1 MARYAIV
8 DNAGKILNI
17 TEWDGSSAWAPPAGT
32 QAVLNTVGA
41 DQTWTYVSGAFVP
54 PVAPPAPPPTTEDV
68 NAIRDARLAAGFTDS
83 VTGKTIQCDD
93 RSIGKLGAMGSAAG
107 LAIVMAILPAPQFQ
121 IVTADNSILTL
132 TPTQTFALLQGR
144 VMPWVSGTWL
154 YARTLKDQIIAG
166 QTPDITA
173 GWP

>member
-1 MARYAIV
+1 MASYAII
-8 DNAGKILNI
+8 DSGGNILN
-17 TEWDGSSAWAPPAGT
+17 TVEWDDTSAWTPPAGT

-41 DQTWTYVSGAFVP
+41 DQTWTYINGAFVP
-54 PVAPPAPPPTTEDV
+54 PPTPPAPPPTTDDV
-68 NAIRDARLAAGFTDS
+68 NSIRDQRLAAGFVDATTS
-83 VTGKTIQCDD
+83 KTIQCDD

-107 LAIVMAILPAPQFQ
+107 LAIVMAMDPAPQFN
-121 IVTADNSILTL
+121 IVTADNTIITL
-132 TPTQTFALLQGR
+132 TPAQTFALLQGR

-166 QTPDITA
+166 GSPDITA